1 MSQTQTAPRTLDGVA
16 LPPAGTYTIDPV
28 HSDLSFVARHLM
40 VTKVRGHFRSFSGT
54 IEVAEVPE
62 ESRVT
67 ATIDAASVDTNEPM
81 RDNHIRSADF
91 LDAEHYPTITFES
104 TGLVRTGSTTFDL
117 PGLLTIRGITRPVTL
132 KAEFNGVTEHPQMGT
147 RIGLSAH
154 ADIDRDDWG
163 VSFNAALET
172 GGLVVSK
179 NIRLELEVQA
189 TAQR

>member
-1 MSQTQTAPRTLDGVA
+1 MSETQTASRTVEGVT
-16 LPPAGTYTIDPV
+16 LPPVGTYAIDKV

-40 VTKVRGHFRSFSGT
+40 VAKVRGHFRSFEGT

-67 ATIDAASVDTNEPM
+67 ATIDAASVDTNEPN

-104 TGLVRTGSTTFDL
+104 TGLVRTGGTTFDL
-117 PGLLTIRGITRPVTL
+117 PGLLTIRGITHPVTL
-132 KAEFNGVTEHPQMGT
+132 HAEFNGVTEHPQMGT
-147 RIGLSAH
+147 RIGLSATTEV
-154 ADIDRDDWG
+154 ARDDWG

-172 GGLVVSK
+172 GGFMVSK
-179 NIRLELEVQA
+179 TIRLELEVQA
-189 TAQR
+189 TAQH